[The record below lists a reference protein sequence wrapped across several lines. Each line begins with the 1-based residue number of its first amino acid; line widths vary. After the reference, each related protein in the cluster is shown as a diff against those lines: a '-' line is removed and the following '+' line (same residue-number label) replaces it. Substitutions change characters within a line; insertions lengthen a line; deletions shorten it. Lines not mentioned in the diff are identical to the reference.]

1 MNASNGVGAPAGACF
16 MDEIP
21 DHAIQSP
28 FGIGTPGRIK
38 QTERFNKYRTYIVGW
53 YRDIYNS
60 HSISTRGFTCAVC
73 DSYISSAKSGKILA
87 HLASL
92 KHLQA
97 ALGDKLEES
106 DQRYRPGVGSEHVV
120 YGAATPVQSVVA
132 DVSSGLGE

>member
-1 MNASNGVGAPAGACF
+1 MMNDTPSEK

-28 FGIGTPGRIK
+28 FGVGTPGRIK

-106 DQRYRPGVGSEHVV
+106 DQRNKRRVV
-120 YGAATPVQSVVA
+120 KHGIYSTPAVVETVIA
-132 DVSSGLGE
+132 DVGSGLGE